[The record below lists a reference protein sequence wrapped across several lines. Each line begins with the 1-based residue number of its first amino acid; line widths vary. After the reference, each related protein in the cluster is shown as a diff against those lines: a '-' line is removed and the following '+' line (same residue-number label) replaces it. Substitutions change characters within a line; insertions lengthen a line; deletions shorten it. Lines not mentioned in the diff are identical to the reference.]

1 MMKEFILIPKN
12 MFGMLSKKKI
22 ITQHSQI
29 QNKRKKIELEYG
41 KHTYHHH
48 NQHILFLLIKHMTH
62 ITIELI

>member
-1 MMKEFILIPKN
+1 MKEFILIPKN
-12 MFGMLSKKKI
+12 MFEMLSKKKKI

-29 QNKRKKIELEYG
+29 QNKLEYG

-48 NQHILFLLIKHMTH
+48 ILFFLIKYMTH